1 MHSPKKWFAEPQ
13 PANNLAHYTSKVQKS
28 TYKYILG
35 LNYMFSSHDTIETDQ
50 QWKQSI
56 YMGLLLYSFCS
67 FLCSRARTS
76 TNPSRRRKVKQIPSL
91 PCKQLGSRGR
101 ICHRLHRWHHADGNG
116 YHCHCHRPAVL
127 PSKKALRSTAESK
140 HPAHER
146 DVCFLQRDQ
155 PQFNSPFDRLSTA
168 GNPQLC
174 VQRR

>member
-1 MHSPKKWFAEPQ
+1 MIQLKSINNENNLYIWACFYIPFVRFCAYERELQPILRAGAKSNKFLHF
-13 PANNLAHYTSKVQKS
+13 PANNPH
-28 TYKYILG
+28 
-35 LNYMFSSHDTIETDQ
+35 
-50 QWKQSI
+50 
-56 YMGLLLYSFCS
+56 
-67 FLCSRARTS
+67 
-76 TNPSRRRKVKQIPSL
+76 P
-91 PCKQLGSRGR
+91 GSRGR

-155 PQFNSPFDRLSTA
+155 PQFNSPFDGLSTA